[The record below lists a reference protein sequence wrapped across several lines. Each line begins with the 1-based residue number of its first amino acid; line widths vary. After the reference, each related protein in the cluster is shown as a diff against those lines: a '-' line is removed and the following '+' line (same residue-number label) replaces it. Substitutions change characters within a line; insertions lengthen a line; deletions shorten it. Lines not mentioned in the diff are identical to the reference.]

1 VPAILAVLASLLRS
15 HGESAGR
22 HAKGLILWGA
32 LIGAFTA
39 VAGIYF
45 VALLTYLLAL
55 WLGTALALAVIAGG
69 ALLLSV
75 LALVMLR
82 AEKRRLVAA
91 HREHVEQERLAV
103 RAAVAELVAAG
114 KLSGS
119 MAAVSATVAAVI
131 VVILRRLR
139 GGDGAGPS
147 GGGASGADPS
157 TADQAGTGA
166 DRGDGTPPGAGG
178 AGV

>member
-1 VPAILAVLASLLRS
+1 VQAILTVLASLLRS
-15 HGESAGR
+15 HGESVGR

-45 VALLTYLLAL
+45 VALLTYLLAV

-119 MAAVSATVAAVI
+119 LAAVSATVAAVI

-139 GGDGAGPS
+139 GGDGPEPPAAAGEADPDAGP
-147 GGGASGADPS
+147 
-157 TADQAGTGA
+157 
-166 DRGDGTPPGAGG
+166 PPGAGG

>member
-1 VPAILAVLASLLRS
+1 VQAILTVLASLLRS
-15 HGESAGR
+15 HGESVGR

-45 VALLTYLLAL
+45 VALLTYLLAV
-55 WLGTALALAVIAGG
+55 WLGTALALAVIAGS

-119 MAAVSATVAAVI
+119 LAAVSATVAAVI

-139 GGDGAGPS
+139 GGDGPEPPA
-147 GGGASGADPS
+147 AAEADPDV
-157 TADQAGTGA
+157 AP
-166 DRGDGTPPGAGG
+166 PPGAGG